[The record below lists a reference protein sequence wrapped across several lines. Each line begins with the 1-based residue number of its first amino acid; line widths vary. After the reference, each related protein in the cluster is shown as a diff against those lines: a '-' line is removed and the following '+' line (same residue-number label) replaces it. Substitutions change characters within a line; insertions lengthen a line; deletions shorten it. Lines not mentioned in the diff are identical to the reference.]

1 MKQELQAVL
10 VQLLI
15 AILPILSAFIIRLLN
30 IKSNE
35 IKQLTRNK
43 LLDNYINYATDIIQ
57 KSVIA
62 VNQIFVEKL
71 KEQNPFTPEKQK
83 EAFELAKQKILSML
97 NEDAKKILAAIYGD
111 LNTFLDSQ
119 IEATVNNLKNQSIEK
134 EDNEWQMTLQ
144 EAINHIDEIIN
155 HAECEEL
162 KNRRENENKT
172 RYSKLC

>member
-71 KEQNPFTPEKQK
+71 KEQNAFTPEKQK

-97 NEDAKKILAAIYGD
+97 NEDAKKILASIYGD

-134 EDNEWQMTLQ
+134 EE
-144 EAINHIDEIIN
+144 
-155 HAECEEL
+155 
-162 KNRRENENKT
+162 K
-172 RYSKLC
+172 

>member
-71 KEQNPFTPEKQK
+71 KEQNAFTPEKQK

-134 EDNEWQMTLQ
+134 EDNE
-144 EAINHIDEIIN
+144 
-155 HAECEEL
+155 
-162 KNRRENENKT
+162 
-172 RYSKLC
+172 

>member
-1 MKQELQAVL
+1 MILFLKKGSEPVALISAWFSFTTVELWNLA
-10 VQLLI
+10 
-15 AILPILSAFIIRLLN
+15 
-30 IKSNE
+30 K

-71 KEQNPFTPEKQK
+71 KEQNAFTPEKQK
-83 EAFELAKQKILSML
+83 EAFELAKKKILSML

-134 EDNEWQMTLQ
+134 EE
-144 EAINHIDEIIN
+144 
-155 HAECEEL
+155 
-162 KNRRENENKT
+162 
-172 RYSKLC
+172 